1 VLLGALWPR
10 YVEANNRLI
19 RDPAAAT
26 LRHQLDAL
34 VQLAPDSPECAE
46 RGRAAH
52 DLLKAYLMM
61 ARPEKADASFLV
73 NVLTEVEPTRAGISE
88 GLWKTLAPHLWQF
101 YG

>member
-1 VLLGALWPR
+1 AGSGDEQLIAFHDLALELARLDDRFRDGAPWYERFGLNRNEVLLGALWPR

-34 VQLAPDSPECAE
+34 VQLVPDSPERAE

-52 DLLKAYLMM
+52 D
-61 ARPEKADASFLV
+61 
-73 NVLTEVEPTRAGISE
+73 
-88 GLWKTLAPHLWQF
+88 
-101 YG
+101 